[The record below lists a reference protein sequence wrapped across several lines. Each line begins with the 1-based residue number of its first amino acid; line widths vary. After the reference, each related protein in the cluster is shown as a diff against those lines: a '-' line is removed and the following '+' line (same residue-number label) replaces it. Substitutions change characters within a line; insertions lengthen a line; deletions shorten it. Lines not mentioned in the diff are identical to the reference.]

1 MTDQVVL
8 SWSGGKDSSLTLAA
22 LRADSRYEVVALMT
36 TVTADYERVSIH
48 GVRRI
53 LLEAQAEAIG
63 LPLIEVTLQ
72 PKSSNDQYEE
82 AFLKGLEQIRISHPH
97 VRHIAFGDLYLRD
110 VREYRENLLQP
121 TDFAPLFPLWG
132 RDTEN
137 LAREFIDM
145 GFSATLVCVDTE
157 QLSGSFAGSAFDAT
171 LLDALPPSVDACGE
185 GGEFHT
191 FVSDGPIFSEA
202 IAFQLGERV
211 LRDDRFA
218 YCDLLPVNGDSD
230 DSKA

>member
-8 SWSGGKDSSLTLAA
+8 SWSGGKDSSLALAA
-22 LRADSRYEVVALMT
+22 LQADSRYEVVALMT

-53 LLEAQAEAIG
+53 LLEAQAEALG
-63 LPLIEVTLQ
+63 LPLFEVTLQ

-132 RDTEN
+132 RETRE
-137 LAREFIDM
+137 LAREFID
-145 GFSATLVCVDTE
+145 T
-157 QLSGSFAGSAFDAT
+157 
-171 LLDALPPSVDACGE
+171 
-185 GGEFHT
+185 
-191 FVSDGPIFSEA
+191 
-202 IAFQLGERV
+202 
-211 LRDDRFA
+211 
-218 YCDLLPVNGDSD
+218 
-230 DSKA
+230 

>member
-8 SWSGGKDSSLTLAA
+8 SWSGGKDSSLALAA
-22 LRADSRYEVVALMT
+22 LQADSRYEVVALMT

-53 LLEAQAEAIG
+53 LLEAQAEALG
-63 LPLIEVTLQ
+63 LPLFEVTLQ

-82 AFLKGLEQIRISHPH
+82 AFLKGLEQIRMSHPQ

-110 VREYRENLLQP
+110 VREYREKLLQP
-121 TDFAPLFPLWG
+121 TNFVPLFPLWG
-132 RDTEN
+132 RDTRE
-137 LAREFIDM
+137 LAREFIDT

-157 QLSGSFAGSAFDAT
+157 QLSASFAGRAFDVA
-171 LLDALPPSVDACGE
+171 LLDALPPSVDSCGE

-202 IAFQLGERV
+202 IAFELGERV

-218 YCDLLPVNGDSD
+218 YCDLVPVNH
-230 DSKA
+230 